1 MCLNES
7 FDIKSFI
14 SSIKE
19 PIIHPGMYERV
30 QEMIHIIDRIANTCN
45 MSLYLIDYK
54 KKDLLTFLRTHYF

>member
-19 PIIHPGMYERV
+19 PIIHPGMYESV

-54 KKDLLTFLRTHYF
+54 KGFAYVSSNPLF